1 MLHVTSGLL
10 TLFTV
15 VFFFFSVTLIIFDI
29 SYGTC
34 MLQFT
39 LRALE
44 YFYFLL
50 PHVSL
55 DKSCSTLFVAP
66 IQVEGHNV

>member
-1 MLHVTSGLL
+1 MLHLVYLL
-10 TLFTV
+10 YSLLY
-15 VFFFFSVTLIIFDI
+15 FFFSVTLIIFDI